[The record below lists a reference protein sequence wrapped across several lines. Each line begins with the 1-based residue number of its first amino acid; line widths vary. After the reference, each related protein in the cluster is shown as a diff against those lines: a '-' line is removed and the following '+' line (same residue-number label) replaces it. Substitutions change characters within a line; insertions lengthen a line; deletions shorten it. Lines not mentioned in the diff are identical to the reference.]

1 MLQTIEK
8 EKVLEKETTE
18 NKNFIEDKSF
28 VENKNLIK
36 NKSRAWLSINRENLL
51 HNIKELHTI
60 MPDNCK
66 LMAVVKANAYGH
78 GSVMISSLLN
88 KAGIRNFAVATL
100 QEGIELRLNG
110 ITGEILVLGY
120 TEPSLAGELLQYG
133 LTQTIIDYNYGRELE
148 SKGIPLKVQIKI
160 DTGMHRLGFLAEETE
175 EIINIF
181 RAKNLEVTG
190 IFTHLSTADSLREG
204 DIRFTTEQ
212 IGRFYTLLEQL
223 KQRKIQVPV
232 HIQST
237 YGLLNYNALS
247 CDYARIGIGM
257 YGSLSSAQDK
267 TIIQPDIRPVLS
279 LHSRVALIRNITE
292 GESVGYGRAYQA
304 DADRTIAVIAIGYGD
319 GYPRSL
325 SEGKGEAVIG
335 GMKVPIVGRICMDQL
350 IVDITGAEGIRS
362 GDMATLIGKEDSAS
376 ISAGEVS
383 DKAGTIANEL
393 LCRLGNR
400 LPRIYV

>member
-1 MLQTIEK
+1 MLQAIEK
-8 EKVLEKETTE
+8 EKVLEKETIE
-18 NKNFIEDKSF
+18 NKNF
-28 VENKNLIK
+28 IK
-36 NKSRAWLSINRENLL
+36 NKSRAWISINKDNLL
-51 HNIKELHTI
+51 HNVEEIHTI
-60 MPDNCK
+60 MPDTCK

-78 GSVMISSLLN
+78 GSIMIASLLN
-88 KAGIRNFAVATL
+88 KTGIRNFAVATM

-110 ITGEILVLGY
+110 IKGDILVLGY
-120 TEPSLAGELLQYG
+120 TEPSLAEELSQYG
-133 LTQTIIDYNYGRELE
+133 LTQTIVDYHYGRELN

-175 EIINIF
+175 EIISIF
-181 RAKNLEVTG
+181 KAKNLKVTG
-190 IFTHLSTADSLREG
+190 IFTHLSTADSLREA
-204 DIRFTTEQ
+204 DITFTKGQ
-212 IGRFYTLLEQL
+212 IDRFYTLLAQL
-223 KQRKIQVPV
+223 KLRKIQVPV

-237 YGLLNYNALS
+237 YGLLNYNGLN

-279 LHSRVALIRNITE
+279 LHSRVALIRNITD
-292 GESVGYGRAYQA
+292 GESVGYGRAYCC
-304 DADRTIAVIAIGYGD
+304 DGNRTIAVIAIGYGD

-325 SEGKGEAVIG
+325 SDGKAEVIIKG
-335 GMKVPIVGRICMDQL
+335 VKVPIVGRICMDQL
-350 IVDITGAEGIRS
+350 IVDITGAEGIHS
-362 GDMATLIGKEDSAS
+362 GDIATLIGKEEKES
-376 ISAGEVS
+376 ITAGEVS